1 MAFDPMPCPDILCIG
16 SVLWD
21 IIGRTDAALG
31 ERGDVPGRITR
42 LPGGVALNIAM
53 TLNSSSTVERTWIKD
68 VAHERTHVIKPPAMA
83 AYVAPMTALLQIE
96 IDANMKLTEGK

>member
-1 MAFDPMPCPDILCIG
+1 MDNNVILVIG
-16 SVLWD
+16 DKKFLLSID
-21 IIGRTDAALG
+21 
-31 ERGDVPGRITR
+31 E
-42 LPGGVALNIAM
+42 ALNIAM

-68 VAHERTHVIKPPAMA
+68 VAHDRTHVIKPPAMA

>member
-1 MAFDPMPCPDILCIG
+1 MDNNVILVIG
-16 SVLWD
+16 DKKFLLSID
-21 IIGRTDAALG
+21 
-31 ERGDVPGRITR
+31 E
-42 LPGGVALNIAM
+42 ALNIAM